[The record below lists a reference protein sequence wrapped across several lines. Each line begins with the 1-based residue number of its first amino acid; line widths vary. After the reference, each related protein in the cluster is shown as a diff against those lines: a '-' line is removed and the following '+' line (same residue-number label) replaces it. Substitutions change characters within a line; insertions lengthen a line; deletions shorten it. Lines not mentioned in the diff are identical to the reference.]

1 MGRLRFA
8 QWVRIVV
15 TISLFVSLP
24 ACGGHTP
31 PGVSRFPTRITL
43 NPAPSFSIQVGTSIL
58 FTASAQNAA
67 NGGISTSFSY
77 TSSNPGILDL
87 APNGLACAGSWNAP
101 LYTICTPGGT
111 GVVSVTASA
120 AGATSAPTL
129 VFVHPFIASI
139 QVSLV
144 PPVNSPPP
152 ACPSQTA
159 LPVACNL
166 PFKATNSCLSQN
178 QLITLQANA
187 FDNQGNDITAAVG
200 PFSWNQGNANVAKLT
215 PIVTVSAYNVPTNQ
229 ATATPNTP
237 GQTQVV
243 ASASD
248 VSSQPYFFETC
259 PVQCIAL
266 ELGVNGSQQSSQTS
280 FVVNKGTTE
289 TITAFAVDVQGCLV
303 PKPTLTWV
311 SSEPAALTAGSGSAG
326 CGTGSASCTIATPQ
340 PGVAA
345 ITASCTPPACNV
357 GFPLNLNP
365 NISAPFIPQ
374 PVYPVTAISGLVTGT
389 TSSTTVLATSQDCYS
404 DILCNVGIY
413 SVPTSTNL
421 PNGAV
426 ELPAPPNSLMID
438 PPGDRVYMGSEFGAV
453 AIATG
458 NLGSG
463 STSPFTSLPAPGT
476 PLGQVTGKVIA
487 VSQNGAVAAFSDT
500 ISTPNQVYLVNGSS
514 AATALNINSAT
525 AAAFSPDT
533 LKTFILGDG
542 GTTLYAYSIQQYLQ
556 LLLPNPL
563 PTPATSIVFNS
574 TGSFALLSGGSP
586 PGTLAIYNTCDN
598 SLVTPNLSAPAILS
612 PPQFLR
618 MVPAG
623 NVPMGNA
630 TIPFLQ
636 TEGLD
641 FFFGIDSTG
650 IDIIA
655 TTSSQD
661 PTFATLCPQKVAIA
675 QTAANTPFPPKHL
688 SINQG
693 IFHPINFFL
702 SPDATRAY
710 IVASDFSQVLIYNFD
725 TGSTSGISLINNA
738 TPIAAGMTVDGSLI
752 YVAASDGMLHEI
764 NTALSLDRMDVS
776 FSPLPNSSN
785 SFCFTGT
792 DCALNLMVVR
802 P

>member
-1 MGRLRFA
+1 LQCRL
-8 QWVRIVV
+8 
-15 TISLFVSLP
+15 
-24 ACGGHTP
+24 
-31 PGVSRFPTRITL
+31 
-43 NPAPSFSIQVGTSIL
+43 
-58 FTASAQNAA
+58 
-67 NGGISTSFSY
+67 
-77 TSSNPGILDL
+77 
-87 APNGLACAGSWNAP
+87 
-101 LYTICTPGGT
+101 
-111 GVVSVTASA
+111 
-120 AGATSAPTL
+120 
-129 VFVHPFIASI
+129 
-139 QVSLV
+139 
-144 PPVNSPPP
+144 
-152 ACPSQTA
+152 
-159 LPVACNL
+159 
-166 PFKATNSCLSQN
+166 
-178 QLITLQANA
+178 
-187 FDNQGNDITAAVG
+187 
-200 PFSWNQGNANVAKLT
+200 
-215 PIVTVSAYNVPTNQ
+215 
-229 ATATPNTP
+229 
-237 GQTQVV
+237 
-243 ASASD
+243 
-248 VSSQPYFFETC
+248 
-259 PVQCIAL
+259 
-266 ELGVNGSQQSSQTS
+266 
-280 FVVNKGTTE
+280 
-289 TITAFAVDVQGCLV
+289 
-303 PKPTLTWV
+303 
-311 SSEPAALTAGSGSAG
+311 
-326 CGTGSASCTIATPQ
+326 
-340 PGVAA
+340 
-345 ITASCTPPACNV
+345 
-357 GFPLNLNP
+357 PLNLNP

-421 PNGAV
+421 PSGAV

-542 GTTLYAYSIQQYLQ
+542 GTTLFAYSIQQYLQ
-556 LLLPNPL
+556 LLQPSPL
-563 PTPATSIVFNS
+563 PAPATSIVFNS

-586 PGTLAIYNTCDN
+586 AGSLAIYNTCDN
-598 SLVTPNLSAPAILS
+598 SLVTPNLAAPAIPS

-675 QTAANTPFPPKHL
+675 QTTANTPFPPKHL

-693 IFHPINFFL
+693 TFHPINFFL

-710 IVASDFSQVLIYNFD
+710 IVASDFSQVLIYDFD
-725 TGSTSGISLINNA
+725 TGSTSGIPLVDNA

>member
-1 MGRLRFA
+1 
-8 QWVRIVV
+8 
-15 TISLFVSLP
+15 
-24 ACGGHTP
+24 
-31 PGVSRFPTRITL
+31 
-43 NPAPSFSIQVGTSIL
+43 
-58 FTASAQNAA
+58 
-67 NGGISTSFSY
+67 
-77 TSSNPGILDL
+77 
-87 APNGLACAGSWNAP
+87 
-101 LYTICTPGGT
+101 
-111 GVVSVTASA
+111 
-120 AGATSAPTL
+120 
-129 VFVHPFIASI
+129 
-139 QVSLV
+139 
-144 PPVNSPPP
+144 
-152 ACPSQTA
+152 
-159 LPVACNL
+159 
-166 PFKATNSCLSQN
+166 
-178 QLITLQANA
+178 
-187 FDNQGNDITAAVG
+187 
-200 PFSWNQGNANVAKLT
+200 
-215 PIVTVSAYNVPTNQ
+215 
-229 ATATPNTP
+229 
-237 GQTQVV
+237 
-243 ASASD
+243 
-248 VSSQPYFFETC
+248 
-259 PVQCIAL
+259 
-266 ELGVNGSQQSSQTS
+266 
-280 FVVNKGTTE
+280 
-289 TITAFAVDVQGCLV
+289 
-303 PKPTLTWV
+303 
-311 SSEPAALTAGSGSAG
+311 
-326 CGTGSASCTIATPQ
+326 
-340 PGVAA
+340 
-345 ITASCTPPACNV
+345 
-357 GFPLNLNP
+357 
-365 NISAPFIPQ
+365 
-374 PVYPVTAISGLVTGT
+374 
-389 TSSTTVLATSQDCYS
+389 
-404 DILCNVGIY
+404 
-413 SVPTSTNL
+413 
-421 PNGAV
+421 
-426 ELPAPPNSLMID
+426 MID

-542 GTTLYAYSIQQYLQ
+542 GTTLFAYSIQQYLQ
-556 LLLPNPL
+556 LLQPSPL
-563 PTPATSIVFNS
+563 PAPATSIVFNS

-586 PGTLAIYNTCDN
+586 AGSLAIYNTCDN
-598 SLVTPNLSAPAILS
+598 SLVTPNLAAPAIPS

-675 QTAANTPFPPKHL
+675 QTTANTPFPPKHL

-693 IFHPINFFL
+693 TFHPINFFL

-710 IVASDFSQVLIYNFD
+710 IVASDFSQVLIYDFD
-725 TGSTSGISLINNA
+725 TGSTSGIPLVDNA